1 MLQVVNY
8 HYIRN
13 NFDAKYP
20 SIFGV
25 TPLQFKKQLKLLL
38 NQGDIISPSD
48 FSIHFKEMITSKGN
62 YYLLTFD
69 DGLKE
74 QFDLAF
80 TILRDEDLK
89 AIFFLNSI
97 NFEEKKVSTVHKI
110 HLLRSILSPNQFL
123 NFLDEMQAGKL
134 LAEEIEKAHKNYRFD
149 DASSAELKYLLNFK
163 IPLDKQELL
172 LNAIFKQ
179 FFNENEIVE
188 KLYMTESQI
197 QTLSDL
203 NCLGSHSHSH
213 FPLGRLSEDTIKFEL
228 EHSKKYFEKI
238 TNNPISMIA
247 YPYGTDESCSDLVA
261 ELAKKAKYS
270 FGFTTKKG
278 TITMSQNQLLLNR
291 FDCNDVIGGKN
302 FKQ

>member
-48 FSIHFKEMITSKGN
+48 FGIHFNEMITSKEN
-62 YYLLTFD
+62 YFLLTFD

-172 LNAIFKQ
+172 LNAI
-179 FFNENEIVE
+179 
-188 KLYMTESQI
+188 
-197 QTLSDL
+197 
-203 NCLGSHSHSH
+203 
-213 FPLGRLSEDTIKFEL
+213 
-228 EHSKKYFEKI
+228 
-238 TNNPISMIA
+238 
-247 YPYGTDESCSDLVA
+247 
-261 ELAKKAKYS
+261 
-270 FGFTTKKG
+270 
-278 TITMSQNQLLLNR
+278 
-291 FDCNDVIGGKN
+291 
-302 FKQ
+302 